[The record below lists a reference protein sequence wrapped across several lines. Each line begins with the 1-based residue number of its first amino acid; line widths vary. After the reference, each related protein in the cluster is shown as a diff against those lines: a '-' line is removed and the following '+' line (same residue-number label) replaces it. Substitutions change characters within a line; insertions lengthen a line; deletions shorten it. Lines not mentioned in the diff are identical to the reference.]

1 MKNVTHYRT
10 LTSQDAQELTL
21 LLQEAINE
29 GWHLFGIPTTQRKRD
44 KLQGTTTINLTQ
56 ALVKYDEAD
65 SKRAA
70 Q

>member
-10 LTSQDAQELTL
+10 VTSQDARELTL
-21 LLQEAINE
+21 LLKEAINE
-29 GWHLFGIPTTQRKRD
+29 GWHLFGIPTTRRKCD
-44 KLQGTTTINLTQ
+44 KLKGITTVNLTQ